1 MMVLVGAPIAGP
13 DMNLY
18 ITLSQSADSGN
29 DRIPEIGSLAVI
41 GPPRVEYFYGLTT
54 VSS

>member
-13 DMNLY
+13 DMDLY

-29 DRIPEIGSLAVI
+29 DRIPEIGSLTII
-41 GPPRVEYFYGLTT
+41 GPSGVEYFYGLTA

>member
-18 ITLSQSADSGN
+18 IPLSQSANSGN
-29 DRIPEIGSLAVI
+29 DCIPEIGSLTII
-41 GPPRVEYFYGLTT
+41 GPSRVEYFYGLTA